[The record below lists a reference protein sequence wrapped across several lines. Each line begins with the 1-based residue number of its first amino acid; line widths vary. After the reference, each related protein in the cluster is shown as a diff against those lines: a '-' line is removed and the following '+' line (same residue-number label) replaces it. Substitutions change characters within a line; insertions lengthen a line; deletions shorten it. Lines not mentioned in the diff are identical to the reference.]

1 MMKVKFKIVILGI
14 LTTILVATWLPN
26 FIVGQPA
33 LAKGDETQSTIAGI
47 EVGDLKD
54 DELKDVLSEAI
65 NQWTKETGIVS
76 GGGSSLSL
84 NRATIAFDI
93 DSTIATYKSLVKKD
107 WYAFWQSDRIVHL
120 PINTLDSQVLKDEI
134 AKMATWETDETYAR
148 VMTAAGYLKTEPV
161 EAVVADLTDVETDR
175 LALAI
180 EEIPVTALGVYDI
193 ANVMNG
199 TIVNTGEIFSFI
211 EALGTTIEEA
221 NSEALN
227 FVASMLY
234 HNALHMDTD
243 IVERY
248 SQKQVP
254 NYLEPGVE
262 VAIDVKTPK
271 DLKFVNRTANPMKL
285 KMTVE
290 NQQLKAEVYT
300 THKEVDV
307 TMKVVRD
314 EAISPR
320 TITRYTDQ
328 LTTGQTQEV
337 QKGVQGL
344 RVSVYRTIHGAEELI
359 SRDYYAPINRILLK
373 SSRESSTQTDP
384 DLQMDLDGDGLEDV
398 DSTNTND
405 DQVKVD
411 ENGNRVLPPGSH
423 YDKGGNLIT
432 P

>member
-1 MMKVKFKIVILGI
+1 MMKVKFKIVILGL
-14 LTTILVATWLPN
+14 LTTMLIATWLPN

-54 DELKDVLSEAI
+54 DELKEVLSEAI
-65 NQWTKETGIVS
+65 KQWTNEPGIVS

-93 DSTIATYKSLVKKD
+93 DSTIATYESLVKKD

-134 AKMATWETDETYAR
+134 AKVATWETDETYAR

-193 ANVMNG
+193 ANVMNE
-199 TIVNTGEIFSFI
+199 TIVNTGETFSFI
-211 EALGTTIEEA
+211 EALGANIEVA

-243 IVERY
+243 IVERH

-262 VAIDVKTPK
+262 VAVDVSGTK
-271 DLKFVNRTANPMKL
+271 DLKFVNRTDNPMKL

-328 LTTGQTQEV
+328 LATGQTQEV

-344 RVSVYRTIHGAEELI
+344 RVSVYRTTHGAEELI

-373 SSRESSTQTDP
+373 SSREPSTHKDP
-384 DLQMDLDGDGLEDV
+384 DLQMDLDGDGLADV
-398 DSTNTND
+398 DSTNTTD

-411 ENGNRVLPPGSH
+411 ENGNPVLPPGSH